1 ASGAGSCTVRPE
13 LLSTGLAMPSIKKA
27 VQDFAD
33 DWQKVYGD
41 KTLLDL

>member
-1 ASGAGSCTVRPE
+1 VKPE

-33 DWQKVYGD
+33 DWKKVYGD